1 LKELLHK
8 IHSIR
13 TLIDDLSVSKKE
25 LQERINAL
33 EAEEQSIRKEI
44 LSLMQSSNKRH
55 VEIAGLAEVKVQ
67 KTARSYETLDESSL
81 IEYLK
86 QMGRYE
92 DIVKTTT
99 KISSAPLTKFLDELR
114 SADAIPD
121 CVKLKE
127 DEDSLRIT
135 FSDPSRV
142 SNMQKNFPE
151 KKASSKVESSW
162 SADDSDQLDS
172 I

>member
-1 LKELLHK
+1 
-8 IHSIR
+8 
-13 TLIDDLSVSKKE
+13 
-25 LQERINAL
+25 
-33 EAEEQSIRKEI
+33 
-44 LSLMQSSNKRH
+44 
-55 VEIAGLAEVKVQ
+55 
-67 KTARSYETLDESSL
+67 
-81 IEYLK
+81 
-86 QMGRYE
+86 MGRYE